1 VVLQIEAISAD
12 CNSDEEIG
20 KVLRSLPTTLS
31 ETYTRYLLRISKR
44 RPGDLHLAPKFLKWV
59 TFANRPLH
67 MNELKEAI
75 A

>member
-1 VVLQIEAISAD
+1 VVLQIEAISAE

-20 KVLRSLPTTLS
+20 EVLRILPTTLS
-31 ETYTRYLLRISKR
+31 ETLLRISKR
-44 RPGDLHLAPKFLKWV
+44 RPGDLYLAPKFLKWV
-59 TFANRPLH
+59 AFANRPLH